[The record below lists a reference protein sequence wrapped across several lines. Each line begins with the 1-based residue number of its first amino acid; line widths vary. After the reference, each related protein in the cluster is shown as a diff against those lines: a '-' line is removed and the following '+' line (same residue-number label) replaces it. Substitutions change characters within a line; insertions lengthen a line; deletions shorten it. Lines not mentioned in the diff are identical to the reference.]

1 LNNYHFISIDT
12 KKPNNIRGLN
22 EQWSGE
28 ATRSSGF
35 VVEDTRVDVLIGDE
49 IQDDNVNNIRKE
61 RPIWL
66 MESTIITTDVS
77 QVIIFYLI
85 VKSQNRIN

>member
-1 LNNYHFISIDT
+1 M
-12 KKPNNIRGLN
+12 RGPN

-28 ATRSSGF
+28 ATRGGGF

-49 IQDDNVNNIRKE
+49 IQEDNASNKRKE

-66 MESTIITTDVS
+66 MESTVITSDIT
-77 QVIIFYLI
+77 QVIYLQYI
-85 VKSQNRIN
+85 LLILKFLRTEY